1 MELRQPMT
9 QHERITIDPAVMVG
23 KPCIK
28 GTRITVELIL
38 EKLGTGLSY
47 DEILEDH
54 PRLVREDILA
64 AISFAHD
71 YLAREDIILA
81 DGQALWKYWQ
91 MNAVR
96 VQ

>member
-1 MELRQPMT
+1 MT

-38 EKLGTGLSY
+38 EKLGAGLSN

-54 PRLVREDILA
+54 PRLTREDILA

-81 DGQALWKYWQ
+81 DGQAL
-91 MNAVR
+91 
-96 VQ
+96 